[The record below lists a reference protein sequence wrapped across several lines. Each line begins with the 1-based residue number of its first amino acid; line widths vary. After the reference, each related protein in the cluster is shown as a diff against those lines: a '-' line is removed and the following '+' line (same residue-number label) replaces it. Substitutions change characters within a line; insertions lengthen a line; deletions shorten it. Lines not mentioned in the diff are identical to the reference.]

1 MGNNLDNLNP
11 AQTAERIKQLES
23 KLNDFELHAPELK
36 ILEYTY
42 AKLVRTNAVLEPEN
56 IQVLVASTRKL
67 FVRWHKLEPTALE
80 IIGKLNLDTKLHR
93 EFINSHGR
101 AIVQLTQIDAE
112 LTQLQHFTTP
122 NIAANHPEEQL
133 RQIESLEQELKV
145 CEKDLEQADQLGL
158 SIMQRSTPEE
168 IAPVQALI
176 DEYQMLWR
184 DIRTRIVTIRTEII
198 TRVTRLRQTLTTTVT
213 TETTTQVR
221 RRDVDSAVQ
230 VNTLPGLSRMTSI
243 TPKDAYIYELQ
254 SAVKECQANLH
265 SLESAINDPAKKSGS
280 QAVNKLISNSESS
293 VELINHLSTLLIT
306 ECFCTNEEAQVV
318 EVAELSARFKALVS
332 AWKSREQQQQDHH
345 RYEKENLLF
354 HVFFSFLRF
363 WFVLFILFVWLWL

>member
-1 MGNNLDNLNP
+1 M
-11 AQTAERIKQLES
+11 
-23 KLNDFELHAPELK
+23 NDFELRAPELK

-42 AKLVRTNAVLEPEN
+42 SKLVRTNAVLEPEN
-56 IQVLVASTRKL
+56 IQELVAGTRTL
-67 FVRWHKLEPTALE
+67 FTRWRQLEPTTLE

-101 AIVQLTQIDAE
+101 AVVQLTQIDAE
-112 LTQLQHFTTP
+112 LTQLQHLTKP

-158 SIMQRSTPEE
+158 TIMQRSQPAE
-168 IAPVQALI
+168 IAAIQALI

-198 TRVTRLRQTLTTTVT
+198 TRVTNLRQTTTSVT
-213 TETTTQVR
+213 TKTTLTKR
-221 RRDVDSAVQ
+221 RHEVDSAVQ

-254 SAVKECQANLH
+254 AAVKECQTNLDA
-265 SLESAINDPAKKSGS
+265 LETSVNDPNKKSGS

-318 EVAELSARFKALVS
+318 EVAGLCARFEALVS
-332 AWKSREQQQQDHH
+332 TWKARERQRQDHH
-345 RYEKENLLF
+345 RYEAT
-354 HVFFSFLRF
+354 VYYFLYIF
-363 WFVLFILFVWLWL
+363 LVCVILVVVIF

>member
-1 MGNNLDNLNP
+1 MLCFLRVTAQEKILTDLGESLDNLTP
-11 AQTAERIKQLES
+11 SQTSERIKLLES
-23 KLNDFELHAPELK
+23 KLNDFELRAPELK

-42 AKLVRTNAVLEPEN
+42 AKLVRTNGALEPEN
-56 IQVLVASTRKL
+56 IQELIAGTRTL
-67 FVRWHKLEPTALE
+67 FARWRQLEPTALD

-101 AIVQLTQIDAE
+101 AVVQLTQIDAE
-112 LTQLQHFTTP
+112 LTQLQHLTKP

-145 CEKDLEQADQLGL
+145 CEKDLEQADHLGL
-158 SIMQRSTPEE
+158 AIMQRSQPSE
-168 IAPVQALI
+168 IVPIQALI

-184 DIRTRIVTIRTEII
+184 DIRTRIVTVRTEINI
-198 TRVTRLRQTLTTTVT
+198 RVTRLRETTTTVT
-213 TETTTQVR
+213 TETTNTVR

-254 SAVKECQANLH
+254 AAVKECRVNLDT
-265 SLESAINDPAKKSGS
+265 LEAAVNDPAKKSGS

-306 ECFCTNEEAQVV
+306 ECFCTNEEAEVV
-318 EVAELSARFKALVS
+318 EVTELCARFETLTSKWKA
-332 AWKSREQQQQDHH
+332 RERQQQDHN
-345 RYEKENLLF
+345 R
-354 HVFFSFLRF
+354 
-363 WFVLFILFVWLWL
+363 